1 MTPLCSFAEHPRNFM
16 SKILPK
22 AGDSPIGTAF
32 DWCKMAG
39 HRTDST
45 TDRAAQLIRLDAQGA
60 AASPKGDEKRE
71 ED

>member
-1 MTPLCSFAEHPRNFM
+1 MLCSFAKQPCNIL
-16 SKILPK
+16 SQILPK
-22 AGDSPIGTAF
+22 ARDSPIGTAF

-45 TDRAAQLIRLDAQGA
+45 ADRAARLIRLDAQGA